1 MLAAPYLTNCY
12 IPSIEKEEEEKKIDV
27 NNSTDIIQKKYP
39 NRYYIENINNDIAIA
54 NSNIN
59 KTNPNSKRSTKELR
73 CVSIDRNILSKSNG
87 SSIIEIGNTRK
98 VICNVHGPRSSSLS
112 FNKTQHNEFQG
123 DGTLN
128 CEIRYAPYYSMDDNN
143 NNTSSSNKEIELSER
158 IRDVM
163 LRSIPIHKLSK
174 SVIDIY
180 IMVLQDDDNDGSSS
194 SIFNA
199 CIISASIAL
208 ADAGIE
214 LYDMISS
221 CSVAVVQYTT
231 AKEEET
237 LYMYLLD
244 PTGQEENDN
253 NDDDCNGIIS
263 TTIVT
268 LAMLCNWKEVV
279 FLDQR
284 SSSINHKQH
293 LPSIVSLKAMELCRD
308 GCMIMSK
315 FMNQCLLKH
324 EN

>member
-1 MLAAPYLTNCY
+1 MLIVLL
-12 IPSIEKEEEEKKIDV
+12 V
-27 NNSTDIIQKKYP
+27 
-39 NRYYIENINNDIAIA
+39 
-54 NSNIN
+54 
-59 KTNPNSKRSTKELR
+59 
-73 CVSIDRNILSKSNG
+73 G
-87 SSIIEIGNTRK
+87 
-98 VICNVHGPRSSSLS
+98 
-112 FNKTQHNEFQG
+112 
-123 DGTLN
+123 
-128 CEIRYAPYYSMDDNN
+128 
-143 NNTSSSNKEIELSER
+143 
-158 IRDVM
+158 

-174 SVIDIY
+174 SVIDIC
-180 IMVLQDDDNDGSSS
+180 IMVLQDDDNDGNSS

-214 LYDMISS
+214 LYDIISS

-231 AKEEET
+231 AKQEET

-244 PTGQEENDN
+244 PTGQEEKDN

-279 FLDQR
+279 FLDQS

-293 LPSIVSLKAMELCRD
+293 LPPIVSLKAMELCRD

-315 FMNQCLLKH
+315 FMKQCLLKH
-324 EN
+324 EH